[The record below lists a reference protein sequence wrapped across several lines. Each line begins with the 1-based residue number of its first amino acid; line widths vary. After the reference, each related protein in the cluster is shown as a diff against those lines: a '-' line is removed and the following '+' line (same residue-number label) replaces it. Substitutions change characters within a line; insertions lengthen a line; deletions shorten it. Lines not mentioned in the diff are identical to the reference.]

1 MKHLLLPAFVALG
14 LTAAQADDQKFT
26 FALPEHEGLI
36 SLGVFDAKGDL
47 VRQLASE
54 AREQDFTIGLNGLVT
69 TWDGKDDTG
78 KPQPSGKYFIRGYVV
93 TDKVKSEGIAYH
105 FNDWV
110 EDDDSPRIGRIDD
123 FAETPDSFALLG
135 NLANDQP
142 FAARYAREGD
152 LMWKT
157 LLTPSAD
164 GPDGILQPERIL
176 RPSGIFAP
184 SRIAATTSSV
194 FVAHG
199 GVLSA
204 FWRENESKTI
214 TAAPAAIASDTEDA
228 ILSVEGKSLIRR
240 SLPALDPASSSE
252 APEEFQSLATG
263 PKRSLLGGTSKQLGV
278 WKFENDRWQKL
289 DVPFRVTSVSFGKGN
304 TIWLTGQEIDSGRE
318 AAGQFAPDGAFLR
331 KYYDGFAVRRIQAS
345 TDTDEIAIL
354 EVNDAGVTRFRVLR
368 QEGKA
373 ENSEVAW
380 KILLEKSITLC
391 ARFGIVD
398 GRLVADAGNTPQ
410 QDTVETRLSPAGLS
424 PVGRRASVKAVSHN
438 GAIWLAVNNL
448 RTLRVGDF
456 SAASPRLVARKGGDD
471 GQLQLFAGDGSVVA
485 EFLISGLDQIEPFD
499 AGEIDLP

>member
-1 MKHLLLPAFVALG
+1 MKHLLLPALVALG
-14 LTAAQADDQKFT
+14 LAAAQADDQKFT
-26 FALPEHEGLI
+26 FALPEHEGMI
-36 SLGVFDAKGDL
+36 SLGVFDAKGNL

-69 TWDGKDDTG
+69 TWDGKDDAG

-110 EDDDSPRIGRIDD
+110 EDDGSPRIGRISD

-135 NLANDQP
+135 NLANDEP
-142 FAARYAREGD
+142 FAARYAREGE
-152 LMWKT
+152 LLWKT
-157 LLTPSAD
+157 LLDPSAD
-164 GPDGILQPERIL
+164 GPGGILQPESIL

-184 SRIAATTSSV
+184 ARIAATPSSI
-194 FVAHG
+194 FVTHS

-204 FWRENESKTI
+204 FWREKESKTI
-214 TAAPAAIASDTEDA
+214 TIAPAAIAPDAEDA
-228 ILSVEGKSLIRR
+228 ILSVEGKSLVRR
-240 SLPALDPASSSE
+240 SLPTLDAVAAGE
-252 APEEFQSLATG
+252 TPEEFQSLAVG
-263 PKRSLLGGTSKQLGV
+263 AKNRLLGGTSKQLGV

-289 DVPFRVTSVSFGKGN
+289 DVPFRVTSVSFGKES
-304 TIWLTGQEIDSGRE
+304 TIWLTGQEVDSGLE
-318 AAGQFAPDGAFLR
+318 AAGQFAPDGTFLR

-345 TDTDEIAIL
+345 ADNDEIAIL
-354 EVNDAGVTRFRVLR
+354 ESNDSGVTRFRVLR
-368 QEGKA
+368 QEGKS
-373 ENSEVAW
+373 ENGEVLW
-380 KILLEKSITLC
+380 KILLEKSITPC

-398 GRLVADAGNTPQ
+398 GRLVADAGTAPQ

-424 PVGRRASVKAVSHN
+424 PVGRRASVKPVSHN
-438 GAIWLAVNNL
+438 GAIWLEVNNL

-456 SAASPRLVARKGGDD
+456 SASAPRLVVRKDADG

-485 EFLISGLDQIEPFD
+485 EFLVSGLDQIEPFD